1 MEEQPGKIE
10 LLIEKAE
17 QYGKT
22 TLELLKL
29 KSLDKTADVASNLV
43 SWLVIAIV
51 AVLFFFFL
59 NIGVAFWL
67 GGLMGNNAY
76 GFLAVAGFYVVLLL
90 FFLVFRK
97 SLLKKPVNNSIVKQ
111 VLK

>member
-10 LLIEKAE
+10 SLIEKAE

-22 TLELLKL
+22 TLELVKL

-43 SWLVIAIV
+43 SWIAIAIV

-59 NIGVAFWL
+59 NIGVALWL
-67 GGLMGNNAY
+67 GDLMGSNYY
-76 GFLAVAGFYVVLLL
+76 GFFAVSGFYVVLLVV
-90 FFLVFRK
+90 FLVFRK
-97 SLLKKPVNNSIVKQ
+97 TLIKKPVNNSIVKQ